1 LGILA
6 GAMTGRPLSVRF
18 TGRRSA
24 VAILALLGLAGLL
37 ASAPVA
43 SSHPVAKPKQHII
56 TIRARIRVDSDP
68 NQPQDLAMTNRGVFF
83 TPSVI
88 SVGTVYI
95 VISNTDNDDHYLE
108 INGVQSRRIAAGG
121 RAKIKVTFKHP
132 GVYSA
137 GLTSDDLS
145 NVGPGLLKVVK

>member
-1 LGILA
+1 
-6 GAMTGRPLSVRF
+6 MTGRPLSKLF
-18 TGRRSA
+18 AGRRA
-24 VAILALLGLAGLL
+24 LFALLAATGLVGLL
-37 ASAPVA
+37 AAAPVA
-43 SSHPVAKPKQHII
+43 SSHPVANPKQHII
-56 TIRARIRVDSDP
+56 TVRARIRVDSDP
-68 NQPQDLAMTNRGVFF
+68 NQPQDLAMTNRGIFF

-95 VISNTDNDDHYLE
+95 VISNTDNDDHYFQ

>member
-1 LGILA
+1 MAILA
-6 GAMTGRPLSVRF
+6 AAMKGPISKRI
-18 TGRRSA
+18 TGRRA
-24 VAILALLGLAGLL
+24 ALALFAFFAMAGMLGA
-37 ASAPVA
+37 APVA
-43 SSHPVAKPKQHII
+43 SSHPAATPRKHIV

-83 TPSVI
+83 TPAVI

-95 VISNTDNDDHYLE
+95 VISNTDNDDHYFE

-132 GVYSA
+132 GTYPV

>member
-1 LGILA
+1 
-6 GAMTGRPLSVRF
+6 MTGRPISKSF
-18 TGRRSA
+18 KGRRA
-24 VAILALLGLAGLL
+24 ALALFVVFALGGMLA
-37 ASAPVA
+37 AAPVA
-43 SSHPVAKPKQHII
+43 SSHPVAKAKQHII

-68 NQPQDLAMTNRGVFF
+68 NQPQDLSMTNRGVFF
-83 TPSVI
+83 TPAVI

-95 VISNTDNDDHYLE
+95 VISNTDNDDHYFE

-132 GVYSA
+132 GTYPV